1 MISEGFYSTIPSSY
15 KEGYTSNL
23 ETQFKN
29 IEQVDDTNKEIR
41 ASLGKYQ
48 GKLSDL
54 NRDYK
59 DYYSNNPDNNPDG
72 SIYLDYNDRK
82 TTLEYAVKE
91 DIHQMIIQQNNS
103 YIIGMITI
111 TTVLITTYLVLR
123 K

>member
-15 KEGYTSNL
+15 KEGYESKL
-23 ETQFKN
+23 ETQFNN

-48 GKLSDL
+48 GKLSELKSDS
-54 NRDYK
+54 DYK
-59 DYYSNNPDNNPDG
+59 DYNNTTNG

-82 TTLEYAVKE
+82 TTVKDAVKE

>member
-23 ETQFKN
+23 ETQFNN

-41 ASLGKYQ
+41 ASLRKYQ
-48 GKLSDL
+48 DKLSELKSDD
-54 NRDYK
+54 NDYK
-59 DYYSNNPDNNPDG
+59 DYHSENADN
-72 SIYLDYNDRK
+72 SIYLDYNNRK
-82 TTLEYAVKE
+82 TTVKDAVKE

>member
-23 ETQFKN
+23 ETQFNN

-48 GKLSDL
+48 GKLSELKSDS
-54 NRDYK
+54 DYK
-59 DYYSNNPDNNPDG
+59 DYHSNNPDG

-82 TTLEYAVKE
+82 TTVKDAVKE

>member
-15 KEGYTSNL
+15 KEGYESKL
-23 ETQFKN
+23 VSQFNN

-48 GKLSDL
+48 GKLSEL
-54 NRDYK
+54 KSDYK
-59 DYYSNNPDNNPDG
+59 DYHSNNPDD

-82 TTLEYAVKE
+82 TTVKDAVKE

>member
-23 ETQFKN
+23 ETQFNN

-48 GKLSDL
+48 DKLSEL
-54 NRDYK
+54 KSDYK
-59 DYYSNNPDNNPDG
+59 DYDSNNADG
-72 SIYLDYNDRK
+72 SIYLDYNNRK
-82 TTLEYAVKE
+82 TTVKDAVKE

>member
-29 IEQVDDTNKEIR
+29 IEQVDDTNIEIR
-41 ASLGKYQ
+41 ESVKKYQ
-48 GKLSDL
+48 DKLSELKEKNDS
-54 NRDYK
+54 DYK
-59 DYYSNNPDNNPDG
+59 DYDSNNADR
-72 SIYLDYNDRK
+72 SIYLDYKDRK
-82 TTLEYAVKE
+82 TTIKDAVKE